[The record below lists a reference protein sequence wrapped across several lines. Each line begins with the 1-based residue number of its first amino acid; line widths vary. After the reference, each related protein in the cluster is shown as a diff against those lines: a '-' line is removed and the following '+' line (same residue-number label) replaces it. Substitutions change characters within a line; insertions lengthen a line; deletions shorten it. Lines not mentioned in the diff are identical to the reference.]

1 MNPFKK
7 FLIIPALAVVAL
19 LASCEKEDVVKV
31 DNQIAG
37 TWQLDAITYGLTQKT
52 VRGAQ
57 LPYSEKLEFSGTTYT
72 VTRDG
77 KVENTGRC
85 YTGES
90 QKEAPYKNAVIY
102 PDDNSY
108 QAYEISEG
116 RLYLYERGKQG
127 SVVADGSVYEYK
139 RQ

>member
-1 MNPFKK
+1 MK
-7 FLIIPALAVVAL
+7 FLRKLVLVPALAVVTL

-31 DNQIAG
+31 DSQLTG
-37 TWQLDAITYGLTQKT
+37 TWQLEAITYGLSQTT

-57 LPYSEKLEFSGTTYT
+57 LPYSEKIEFSGTNYT
-72 VTRDG
+72 QTRDG
-77 KVENTGRC
+77 KVESSGRC

-90 QKEAPYKNAVIY
+90 QKNAPYKSAVIY
-102 PDDNSY
+102 PDDNTY

-116 RLYLYERGKQG
+116 RLYLYERGTQG
-127 SVVADGSVYEYK
+127 SVVADGSLYEYK